1 MEAPER
7 TPVQGAQRE
16 VPGRLD
22 LSTPSVARMYD
33 YFLGGKD
40 NFAVDRERAEEV
52 IRQAPHVPFMAQAN
66 RDFLGRTVRY
76 LAGECGVRQFLDIG
90 TGLPTQEN
98 VHQVAQRADP
108 RVRVVYVDND
118 PVVLGHARAL
128 LANNPNTHVMA
139 GDLREPWAI
148 LGDPHVRGVIDFSQ
162 PVAVLLC
169 AILHF
174 IPDGDDPYG
183 IVATL
188 VNAMAPGSYLVVSHA
203 ERHRDLMPTTGAYDY
218 EGASAPAVLRSLVE
232 IAEFFDGLELVDP
245 GVVYL
250 PLWRPDGPL
259 FFEDHRVRV
268 CGGVGRKLC

>member
-7 TPVQGAQRE
+7 DPSAGSQSVL
-16 VPGRLD
+16 PGRLD

-40 NFAVDRERAEEV
+40 NFAVDRDRAEEV
-52 IRQAPHVPFMAQAN
+52 IRQSPHVPFMAHAN
-66 RDFLGRTVRY
+66 RDFLGRAVWY
-76 LAGECGVRQFLDIG
+76 LAGECGIRQFIDIG

-98 VHQVAQRADP
+98 VHQVAQRTVSRA
-108 RVRVVYVDND
+108 RVVYVDND
-118 PVVLGHARAL
+118 PLVLVHARAL
-128 LANNPNTHVMA
+128 LADNPNTHVMA

-148 LGDPHVRGVIDFSQ
+148 LSDPHVRGVIDFSQ

-174 IPDGDDPYG
+174 IPDEDDPYG
-183 IVATL
+183 IVGTL
-188 VNAMAPGSYLVVSHA
+188 VKAMAPGSYLVVSHA
-203 ERHRDLMPTTGAYDY
+203 ERHRDLVPATSAY
-218 EGASAPAVLRSLVE
+218 EGASALAVLRSLVE
-232 IAEFFDGLELVDP
+232 IAGFFDGLELVEP

-259 FFEDHRVRV
+259 FLEDRRVRA
-268 CGGVGRKLC
+268 CGGVGRKR